1 FEIHDQADGWGYH
14 NRFENNTLY
23 MDREYGEIDTSRR
36 MYVVDG
42 WFSDFTV
49 KNNLVDYGSGL
60 EKALPEHYN
69 SDYATFED

>member
-1 FEIHDQADGWGYH
+1 
-14 NRFENNTLY
+14 

-49 KNNLVDYGSGL
+49 KNNLVDYGTGL

-69 SDYATFED
+69 SDYVTFED